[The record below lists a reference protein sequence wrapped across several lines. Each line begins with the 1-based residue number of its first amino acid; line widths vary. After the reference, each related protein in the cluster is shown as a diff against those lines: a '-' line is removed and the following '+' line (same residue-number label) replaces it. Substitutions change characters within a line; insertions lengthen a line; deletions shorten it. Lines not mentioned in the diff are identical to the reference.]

1 MHLCIYNSRPPSCVS
16 RLTTAKS
23 LITQR
28 RALSSLPTALF
39 FDSPAHT
46 PHSRMVAPNVYST
59 PSMTAYALCCSKHRS
74 HPVSGLTPSPH
85 PHLLNRRPCR
95 PRNNSTPFHLLFE
108 VPPEYNHL
116 WVFGCLCYP
125 NLASTAAHK
134 LAPCSARCVFL
145 GYSLDP
151 KGYKCYNPMTK
162 RVIISCHVYF
172 NDTCFPF
179 TQVAVAPPPADS
191 PCSSCP
197 PDDVL
202 IHPGP
207 C

>member
-95 PRNNSTPFHLLFE
+95 PRNNSTPFHRCHQNTTISGSLGVFVTPTSHPLLRTSLHRALLD
-108 VPPEYNHL
+108 VSSLVTHL
-116 WVFGCLCYP
+116 IQRDT
-125 NLASTAAHK
+125 S
-134 LAPCSARCVFL
+134 
-145 GYSLDP
+145 
-151 KGYKCYNPMTK
+151 
-162 RVIISCHVYF
+162 VII
-172 NDTCFPF
+172 P
-179 TQVAVAPPPADS
+179 
-191 PCSSCP
+191 
-197 PDDVL
+197 
-202 IHPGP
+202 
-207 C
+207 